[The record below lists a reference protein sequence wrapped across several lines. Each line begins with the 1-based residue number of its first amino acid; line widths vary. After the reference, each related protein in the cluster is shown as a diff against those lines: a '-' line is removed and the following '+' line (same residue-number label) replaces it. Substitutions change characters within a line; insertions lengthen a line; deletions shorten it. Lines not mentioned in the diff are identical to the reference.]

1 MEEYSLVWN
10 EFTNNAVETFKELL
24 HDSNFTDVTLVCED
38 GRQLDTHKVVLA
50 SSSSFFR
57 KLLINNPHTKPL
69 ICLQGI
75 SFANLETMMKFMY
88 IGQAQLP
95 QKDLSEFLAACK
107 VLKIKGINTESESEE
122 GTSSQPDLNMIKT
135 EIEDEDLYS
144 SSLVETENH
153 NFYSNTDYQQDML
166 EVEDPIGTMVQQE
179 SFETPNEKSKKWFY
193 CDKCDYKASYS
204 VSVKYH
210 HQTVHEGLRFD
221 CDQCDA
227 FFTRKESLKTHK
239 RSKHDGVRYPCD
251 LCEYKATESGAL
263 KKHKVSQHGMVG
275 AKYLC
280 DMCNFGAKTSMQLK
294 LHMSNKHKPKDTLK
308 IESVMT
314 GHTLS

>member
-1 MEEYSLVWN
+1 M
-10 EFTNNAVETFKELL
+10 
-24 HDSNFTDVTLVCED
+24 
-38 GRQLDTHKVVLA
+38 G
-50 SSSSFFR
+50 
-57 KLLINNPHTKPL
+57 
-69 ICLQGI
+69 
-75 SFANLETMMKFMY
+75 
-88 IGQAQLP
+88 
-95 QKDLSEFLAACK
+95 
-107 VLKIKGINTESESEE
+107 
-122 GTSSQPDLNMIKT
+122 IKT

-166 EVEDPIGTMVQQE
+166 EVEEPIGTMVQQE
-179 SFETPNEKSKKWFY
+179 SFETPNEKNKKWFY

-221 CDQCDA
+221 
-227 FFTRKESLKTHK
+227 
-239 RSKHDGVRYPCD
+239 CD

>member
-10 EFTNNAVETFKELL
+10 EFTNNTVETFKDLL
-24 HDSNFTDVTLVCED
+24 QDSNFTDVTLVCED
-38 GRQLDTHKVVLA
+38 GKQLDTHKVVLA

-57 KLLINNPHTKPL
+57 KLLINNPHPKPL

-75 SFANLETMMKFMY
+75 SFPNLETIIKFMY

-95 QKDLSEFLAACK
+95 QKNLEDFLAACRI
-107 VLKIKGINTESESEE
+107 LKIKGINTEMQNEE
-122 GTSSQPDLNMIKT
+122 ETSSHSEQNIIKT
-135 EIEDEDLYS
+135 EIEEPYSDTVEEAENNCLYS
-144 SSLVETENH
+144 NI
-153 NFYSNTDYQQDML
+153 DYQQEML
-166 EVEDPIGTMVQQE
+166 EVDDPIGNQIKQE
-179 SFETPNEKSKKWFY
+179 CYETPNEKKKKWFY

-239 RSKHDGVRYPCD
+239 RSKHEGIRYPCD

-263 KKHKVSQHGMVG
+263 KKHKLSQHGMID
-275 AKYLC
+275 AKFLC
-280 DMCNFGAKTSMQLK
+280 HLCHFGAKTDMQLK
-294 LHMSNKHKPKDTLK
+294 LHMSNKHKPKGEMKGEVGLNGN
-308 IESVMT
+308 VFYQ
-314 GHTLS
+314 